1 MIFRLK
7 TRELFTNDGRLVK
20 KMFCPLAAEWDELAG
35 DGSDPSRMCQSC
47 KKKVYDT
54 DLISE
59 EALFKMAQEDKN
71 LCVKVDID
79 SENIIVD
86 FN

>member
-7 TRELFTNDGRLVK
+7 TKELFTNDGRLIK
-20 KMFCPLAAEWDELAG
+20 KLYCPLEAEWDGMEKNEN
-35 DGSDPSRMCQSC
+35 PTSRTCESC
-47 KKKVYDT
+47 NKKVFDT

-59 EALFKMAQEDKN
+59 EVLFKMVKEDES
-71 LCVKVDID
+71 LCVKVDMD
-79 SENIIVD
+79 SENIIFD